1 MARSLTRGSGLAL
14 ALLASSLLHVA
25 LLLFWPSPRV
35 WRPPAGLAPAPERSL
50 SLSLAA
56 ARPSAPDT
64 GRPQRPAAP
73 GPREPLREGA
83 GAPEP
88 RAALPDPAP
97 ESTPESTPEPAS
109 EVPLRRAR
117 DLDLRL
123 PDLALPQRPSASPL
137 SARVFDPELA
147 RRLGDLRRRGER
159 APRAAPRRSWLDDSR
174 WVGGRLE
181 TLVNVGGRCF
191 RVIEADPLDSLSF
204 EQWFPARCL

>member
-1 MARSLTRGSGLAL
+1 MARSSTRGGGLAL
-14 ALLASSLLHVA
+14 ALLASVLLHVA

-35 WRPPAGLAPAPERSL
+35 GRPAAGLAPERSL
-50 SLSLAA
+50 SLSLAV
-56 ARPSAPDT
+56 ARPPAPDT

-73 GPREPLREGA
+73 GPRESLREGA
-83 GAPEP
+83 GAGARGAPEP
-88 RAALPDPAP
+88 GAALPDPAP
-97 ESTPESTPEPAS
+97 ESTPEPAPEA
-109 EVPLRRAR
+109 PLRRAR

-123 PDLALPQRPSASPL
+123 PDLALPERPSASPL
-137 SARVFDPELA
+137 RARVFDPELA

-159 APRAAPRRSWLDDSR
+159 APRAESRRSWLDDSR

-181 TLVNVGGRCF
+181 TLVNIGGRCF

>member
-1 MARSLTRGSGLAL
+1 MARSSTRGSGLAL

-25 LLLFWPSPRV
+25 LLLLWPSLRV
-35 WRPPAGLAPAPERSL
+35 GRPPAGLAQAPERSL

-56 ARPSAPDT
+56 PRPPAPDT

-83 GAPEP
+83 GARGAPEP
-88 RAALPDPAP
+88 GAAP
-97 ESTPESTPEPAS
+97 PESTPEPAS
-109 EVPLRRAR
+109 EAPRRRAR

-123 PDLALPQRPSASPL
+123 PDPVLPQRPSASPL

-191 RVIEADPLDSLSF
+191 RVIEADPLDALSF